1 MANPSQG
8 DARAVNWSFPM
19 NPSHL
24 PPKSPAF
31 PSFGSGPV
39 LESNNA
45 AGRSGSIMSIRGGVH
60 KRTPSAGYL
69 SQKQTTWIDELV
81 DAPEGAFKR
90 SLGHRRSASESMVFL
105 DSNTNFPKVADENIM
120 EEEDFDSQSAASMH
134 SRGGSLDFDRLD
146 EDQLMSMFGNNSNSL
161 QKQQEQQQLA
171 YKNPKSDSVTNA
183 ASANTAGCSSGNNN
197 TQTSGLT
204 APAKPEKPSTPSDS
218 NSLSEV
224 SHEEVR
230 AAGPEKLKGEP
241 EVQSTRDGDSF
252 TQPFSK
258 GELQQ
263 ALAGLDSS
271 LDPKRAKRILANRQ
285 SAQRS
290 RVRKLQYISELE
302 RSVAALQTE
311 VATIA
316 PQVAFYEHRRAVLNV
331 DNNTI
336 KQRMAALAQSQH
348 FKDAHNEALKKELQR
363 LRQLYQQQQLQ
374 QPQQQTTTSSAFE
387 YQQQQFSNLD
397 MRVSHELNMVESDAF
412 VGGLAN
418 LPGEQTISNGSS
430 DLSPT
435 HTNSRSLTHGLNG
448 MIPTSCVLSGNGKSL
463 EATMMGEYIVNN
475 S

>member
-183 ASANTAGCSSGNNN
+183 ASANTAGCTSGNNN

-224 SHEEVR
+224 SNEEVR

-374 QPQQQTTTSSAFE
+374 QPVKTNVCLENHRNTEHLASSAM
-387 YQQQQFSNLD
+387 Q
-397 MRVSHELNMVESDAF
+397 
-412 VGGLAN
+412 
-418 LPGEQTISNGSS
+418 SS
-430 DLSPT
+430 
-435 HTNSRSLTHGLNG
+435 
-448 MIPTSCVLSGNGKSL
+448 
-463 EATMMGEYIVNN
+463 
-475 S
+475 

>member
-1 MANPSQG
+1 VANHHE
-8 DARAVNWSFPM
+8 
-19 NPSHL
+19 SHN
-24 PPKSPAF
+24 
-31 PSFGSGPV
+31 V
-39 LESNNA
+39 
-45 AGRSGSIMSIRGGVH
+45 
-60 KRTPSAGYL
+60 
-69 SQKQTTWIDELV
+69 QKQTTWIDELV

-183 ASANTAGCSSGNNN
+183 ASANTAGCTSGNNN

-224 SHEEVR
+224 SNEEVR

-258 GELQQ
+258 GGLQQ

-316 PQVAFYEHRRAVLNV
+316 PQVAFYEHRRSVLNV

-374 QPQQQTTTSSAFE
+374 QPKTTTSSAFE